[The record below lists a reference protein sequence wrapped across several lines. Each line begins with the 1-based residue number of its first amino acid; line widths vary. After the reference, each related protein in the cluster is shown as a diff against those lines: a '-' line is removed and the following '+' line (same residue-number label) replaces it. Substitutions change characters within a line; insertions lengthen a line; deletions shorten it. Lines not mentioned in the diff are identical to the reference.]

1 MMTSIHFSEYK
12 IPRTPVRLSACP
24 PVRPP
29 DARPSVC
36 SSVRFFTWVVGL
48 TLFRLYK
55 VVPMYVCVK
64 VAPSPFEL
72 CVRPEL
78 CFVFFSFFLLLL
90 LLFFI
95 SFLAS
100 LVFKVNALLPLSDH
114 PRESG
119 RVNNIN
125 YGLKCTA
132 YFNAFIQIY

>member
-1 MMTSIHFSEYK
+1 
-12 IPRTPVRLSACP
+12 
-24 PVRPP
+24 
-29 DARPSVC
+29 
-36 SSVRFFTWVVGL
+36 
-48 TLFRLYK
+48 
-55 VVPMYVCVK
+55 MYVCVK

-72 CVRPEL
+72 YVRPEL
-78 CFVFFSFFLLLL
+78 CFVFFSFFSSSF
-90 LLFFI
+90 FFI